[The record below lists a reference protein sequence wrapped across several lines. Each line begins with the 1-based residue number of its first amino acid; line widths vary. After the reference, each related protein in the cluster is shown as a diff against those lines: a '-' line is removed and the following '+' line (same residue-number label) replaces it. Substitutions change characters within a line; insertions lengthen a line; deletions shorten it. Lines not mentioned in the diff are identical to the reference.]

1 LTLARWAAEL
11 AEVARHA
18 GAEILKVYDSDFA
31 TNRKADQS
39 PVTAADLAA
48 EAVILPAL
56 RRLAPDILIISE
68 EDSHASGLPAHAPDR
83 FWLVDPLDG
92 TKEFVAR
99 NGEFTVNIA
108 LVEHGKPVLG
118 IVHVPVLQQTYRS
131 YEKVA
136 ERSENGQP
144 FKPIQAR
151 ATPAEGAMLIISRS
165 HAAKEQMKVEQ
176 LGERVAGTIVAGSSV
191 KFCRIA
197 EGVADLYPRLGPT
210 MEWDTAAGQAILEAA
225 GGSVRTPE
233 GATLAYGK
241 AGFRNPHFIARGLQG
256 GGAWRG

>member
-1 LTLARWAAEL
+1 MTLARWAAEL

-31 TNRKADQS
+31 TSRKADQS

-118 IVHVPVLQQTYRS
+118 IVHVPVLQQTYRGHTAI
-131 YEKVA
+131 A
-136 ERSENGQP
+136 ECAEAGSS
-144 FKPIQAR
+144 FKPIRVR
-151 ATPAEGAMLIISRS
+151 AAPAEGATLIISRS
-165 HAAKEQMKVEQ
+165 HAAKELVKVEQ

-225 GGSVRTPE
+225 GGSVRTFE
-233 GATLAYGK
+233 GETLRYGK
-241 AGFRNPHFIARGLQG
+241 TGFRNPHFVARGSR
-256 GGAWRG
+256 RG

>member
-1 LTLARWAAEL
+1 MTLARWAAEL

-18 GAEILKVYDSDFA
+18 GAEILKIYDSDFT

-56 RRLAPDILIISE
+56 RRLAPDVLIISE
-68 EDSHASGLPAHAPDR
+68 EDSQASGLPTHAPER

-108 LVEHGKPVLG
+108 LIEHGRPVLG
-118 IVHVPVLQQTYRS
+118 IVHVPVLGQTYRS
-131 YEKVA
+131 HGDVA
-136 ERSENGQP
+136 ESATDGSP
-144 FKPIQAR
+144 FKSIRAR
-151 ATPAEGAMLIISRS
+151 ATPAEGATLIISRS
-165 HAAKEQMKVEQ
+165 HAAKETMQVEQ
-176 LGERVAGTIVAGSSV
+176 LGERVSGTIVAGSSV

-210 MEWDTAAGQAILEAA
+210 MEWDTAAGQAVLEAA
-225 GGSVRTPE
+225 GGSVRTFE
-233 GATLAYGK
+233 GETLRYGK
-241 AGFRNPHFIARGLQG
+241 AGFRNPHFIARGPRH
-256 GGAWRG
+256 A

>member
-11 AEVARHA
+11 TEVACHA
-18 GAEILKVYDSDFA
+18 GAEILKIYEGDFV

-68 EDSHASGLPAHAPDR
+68 EDSHQSGLPAQAPER

-108 LVEHGKPVLG
+108 LIEHGRPVLG
-118 IVHVPVLQQTYRS
+118 IVHVPVLGQTYRG
-131 YEKVA
+131 YATTA
-136 ERSENGQP
+136 EYAVDGQS
-144 FKPIQAR
+144 FKRIQAR
-151 ATPAEGAMLIISRS
+151 ATPAEGATLIISRS
-165 HAAKEQMKVEQ
+165 HAAKEPVQAEQ
-176 LGERVAGTIVAGSSV
+176 FGERVGGTIVAGSSV

-210 MEWDTAAGQAILEAA
+210 MEWDTAAGHAVLEAA
-225 GGSVRTPE
+225 GGSVRTLE
-233 GATLAYGK
+233 GETLAYGK
-241 AGFRNPHFIARGLQG
+241 SGFRNPQFVARGLR
-256 GGAWRG
+256 RG